1 MTARFVFKWS
11 TAYLAVTVTEVAA
24 SFVSVPIMTRLL
36 SPADYALMLLIA
48 NAAALVN
55 LMLGFTL
62 AQALPPLLA
71 GTASLERRR
80 AVATTILAA
89 IAVVSAAA
97 YGAMAVLAGA
107 ISQHLLQTAAGAPA
121 VAIGALASF
130 LVAFSLCL
138 ASVVRLQERH
148 KLYMMVQLPAILIQ
162 LGLLVLLLVVARL
175 GLSAVY
181 IAMSIAGAFTT
192 LAFVAGSW
200 LVVANAVYRFPANA
214 LAGLGLLVAGVPV
227 YLYWRREGRP

>member
-11 TAYLAVTVTEVAA
+11 TAYLAVTATEVVA
-24 SFVSVPIMTRLL
+24 SFASVPIMTRLL

-89 IAVVSAAA
+89 IADPKRLRIVVDFPPRPARFIRLRAASGVDDAPWTIAELEVWSSSAE
-97 YGAMAVLAGA
+97 
-107 ISQHLLQTAAGAPA
+107 AP
-121 VAIGALASF
+121 
-130 LVAFSLCL
+130 
-138 ASVVRLQERH
+138 
-148 KLYMMVQLPAILIQ
+148 
-162 LGLLVLLLVVARL
+162 
-175 GLSAVY
+175 
-181 IAMSIAGAFTT
+181 
-192 LAFVAGSW
+192 
-200 LVVANAVYRFPANA
+200 
-214 LAGLGLLVAGVPV
+214 
-227 YLYWRREGRP
+227 